1 MISRRDMLKWGV
13 VAPAVAGMP
22 AVVQAAVQ
30 QGPNALGI
38 DALVLDRR
46 FMPALG
52 EQPRFTAPVKWIEGD
67 VTKLWFEQLDLRWRQ
82 PGFVLG
88 GVTGPDALWVLE
100 VLARD
105 RGRRVTARKVLPL
118 AEGATVAPVS
128 WIIAPYHPSVKG

>member
-1 MISRRDMLKWGV
+1 MISRRDMLKWGAL
-13 VAPAVAGMP
+13 APAVAGMP
-22 AVVQAAVQ
+22 AALQAAIP
-30 QGPNALGI
+30 QGM

-46 FMPALG
+46 FLSA
-52 EQPRFTAPVKWIEGD
+52 EDRQATFTPPVKWIDGD

-105 RGRRVTARKVLPL
+105 RGRRVTARKVLPM

>member
-13 VAPAVAGMP
+13 VAPAVAGVP
-22 AVVQAAVQ
+22 AMVQAAVPQ
-30 QGPNALGI
+30 GI

-46 FMPALG
+46 FMPAPG
-52 EQPRFTAPVKWIEGD
+52 DETSFTAPVKWIEGD

-105 RGRRVTARKVLPL
+105 RGRRVTARKVLPM
-118 AEGATVAPVS
+118 AEGMTVAPVS
-128 WIIAPYHPSVKG
+128 WIIAPHHPSVKG

>member
-1 MISRRDMLKWGV
+1 MISRRDMLKWGA

-22 AVVQAAVQ
+22 AMVQAAIP
-30 QGPNALGI
+30 QGM

-46 FMPALG
+46 FLPA
-52 EQPRFTAPVKWIEGD
+52 EDQTASFTAPVKWINGD

-105 RGRRVTARKVLPL
+105 RGRRVTARKVLPM